1 MKRVVDV
8 TMGKTRRFNLFGI
21 DFSVAIGTFHEFYQ
35 EKSQTV
41 IGDVVNYEFDKYE
54 CNGFITY
61 RLILLKIKLEMK
73 MLVERNFVYA

>member
-8 TMGKTRRFNLFGI
+8 TMGKTRRFNLLGI
-21 DFSVAIGTFHEFYQ
+21 DFSCAIGTFCEFYN
-35 EKSQTV
+35 ESSVTR

-61 RLILLKIKLEMK
+61 RLILWKIKLEMK
-73 MLVERNFVYA
+73 MLVERNFVFA